1 MSEKIVLIDGHSIL
15 NRAFYGV
22 PDLTNSE
29 GIHTNAV
36 YGFLNILFKILD
48 EEHPEYLTVAFD
60 VHHPTFRHEMYP
72 EYKGTRKPMP
82 QELREQVPLIQEM
95 LEAMGV
101 CMVKQPGLEA
111 DDILGTIATQAQ
123 SRGMDVSLVSGDR
136 DLLQLASDRIL
147 IRIPKT
153 KRGGT
158 EIENYH
164 TEQVVEKYGLT
175 PPQIIDLKGL
185 MGDSSDNI
193 PGVAGVGEKTA
204 VKVLSVYPTVEEA
217 YEHLEEITPKRTHD
231 LLEKGRESAFLSK
244 KLATIKT
251 DCKLD
256 FSMEQAKL
264 PQMINEESFAM
275 VKRLEFKSLLG
286 RFSAE
291 DRKTE
296 QLEAQVT
303 VLKTEAQVRK
313 FAAQVV
319 KAAPAVVGFYLIGD
333 PWTSRGAQ
341 KKKSRKKEA
350 AQLSFVFEET
360 GVDVAETSQEAEP
373 EYGFHGFS
381 LSYASGAQVVTG
393 QALFS
398 EKLTGAACMPYLRE
412 MLECAGRTAVLDLKD
427 MLHLAQPVQEPSE
440 HRQPAVQQLFA
451 QETKQQRQW
460 IGEHVQ
466 DLEIG
471 AYLINPLKDSY
482 MADDIARD
490 YLDMTVLSYQE
501 SFGKETITGLL
512 EGADDQ
518 MREKILSYAAMVSY
532 VCCLAGEPQRKR
544 LEELGM
550 DQLFTEVEMPTCCAL
565 YELER
570 VGVRA
575 EYSVLEEM
583 SQMLQGRVEEL
594 EKSIYA
600 LAGEEFN
607 INSPKQLGV
616 ILFEKMHLPGAKKT
630 KTGYSTSADILEKLK
645 NEDEIIPKI
654 LEYRQVTKLK
664 STYADGLPVFI
675 EADHRIHGRFN
686 QTITAT
692 GRISSTDPNLQNIPI
707 RMELGRRLRK
717 VFVPQE
723 GCVFLDAD
731 YSQIELR
738 VLAHLSGDPG
748 LIEAY
753 QKGQDIHRSTAS
765 KVFHTPYDEVTDL
778 QRRNAKAVNFGIVYG
793 ISAFG
798 LSQDLDI
805 SRKEAQGY
813 IDQYFA
819 MYPAIKSYLEGLV
832 ESARNDGV
840 SVTMFGRRRPVPE
853 LTSSN
858 FMQRSCGERV
868 AMNAPI
874 QGTAADIIKIAMLR
888 VSERLKKEGL
898 GARVVLQVHDELL
911 VETPQEEVEQ
921 VRQILQYEMEHAADL
936 RVPLQVEV
944 EQGANWFEAH

>member
-95 LEAMGV
+95 LAAMGV

-251 DCKLD
+251 DCDLD

-360 GVDVAETSQEAEP
+360 GVDVAETSREAEP

-393 QALFS
+393 QALLS

-412 MLECAGRTAVLDLKD
+412 MLKCAGRTAVLDLKD

-550 DQLFTEVEMPTCCAL
+550 ERLFTEVEMPTCCAL

-594 EKSIYA
+594 EKSIYE

-805 SRKEAQGY
+805 SRKEAQVY

-819 MYPAIKSYLEGLV
+819 MYPAIKSYLDGLV

-858 FMQRSCGERV
+858 FMQRSFGERV

-888 VSERLKKEGL
+888 VGERLKQEGL
-898 GARVVLQVHDELL
+898 RARVVLQVHDELL
-911 VETPQEEVEQ
+911 VETPQEEVDQ

-944 EQGANWFEAH
+944 EQGKNWFEAH